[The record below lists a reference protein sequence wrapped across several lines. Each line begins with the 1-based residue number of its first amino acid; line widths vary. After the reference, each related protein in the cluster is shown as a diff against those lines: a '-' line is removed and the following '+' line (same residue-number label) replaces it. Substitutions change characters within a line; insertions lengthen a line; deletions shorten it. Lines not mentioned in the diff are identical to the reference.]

1 MTYEIFDFGF
11 SVNFIQAANP
21 IFTIFM
27 IYKSMGGIVGES
39 LYDNIGA
46 FIIFFP
52 FMVMPQLILS
62 VYMMRNIYS
71 EPQSLIDANMFNP
84 EELQSGTVSNNMV
97 IPIIIA
103 IAFLSIGGGYLYA
116 KKHAK
121 KIR

>member
-1 MTYEIFDFGF
+1 
-11 SVNFIQAANP
+11 
-21 IFTIFM
+21 M

-84 EELQSGTVSNNMV
+84 EELQTGPFPNYMV
-97 IPIIIA
+97 IPTIIA
-103 IAFLSIGGGYLYA
+103 ITLLSIGGGYL
-116 KKHAK
+116 KVKRFQ
-121 KIR
+121 KIKS